1 MLGIVKTTLDAGG
14 TRREFVSP
22 EEVVESDMM
31 KKKKKKDAS
40 LWNALIPCRNK

>member
-31 KKKKKKDAS
+31 KKKKDAS
-40 LWNALIPCRNK
+40 LWKALIPCRNK